1 MAYYILKNKI
11 KSARNTNIEKVK
23 ITQNPSHRVNH
34 YFGKQNSRLFSLCV
48 CVFVYVRA
56 RACSCVC
63 EII

>member
-34 YFGKQNSRLFSLCV
+34 YFAKQNSRLFSLRVCV
-48 CVFVYVRA
+48 CVC
-56 RACSCVC
+56 ACSRMFMCV
-63 EII
+63 